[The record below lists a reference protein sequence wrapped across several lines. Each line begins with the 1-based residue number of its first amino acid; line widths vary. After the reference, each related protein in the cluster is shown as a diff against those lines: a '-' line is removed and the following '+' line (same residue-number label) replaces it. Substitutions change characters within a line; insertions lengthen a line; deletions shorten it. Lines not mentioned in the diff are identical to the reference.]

1 MIGPAIAIEKQLAP
15 NVVNPPCASKIAWNN
30 KTIIPR
36 METALGPNKI
46 APRPVPVIWEQLPVT
61 EGIFRDDS
69 TNTKAPA
76 IAISVMD
83 LRFSCTLLFSDRNP
97 NTKNGRQTMPHAIQN
112 AGGRYPSIICMAFAV
127 GATARIAAAA

>member
-1 MIGPAIAIEKQLAP
+1 MVHKLLL
-15 NVVNPPCASKIAWNN
+15 W
-30 KTIIPR
+30 IPSTL
-36 METALGPNKI
+36 TAHGPNRI

-83 LRFSCTLLFSDRNP
+83 LRFSCSFSFFL
-97 NTKNGRQTMPHAIQN
+97 KNV
-112 AGGRYPSIICMAFAV
+112 CK
-127 GATARIAAAA
+127 

>member
-1 MIGPAIAIEKQLAP
+1 MEKQFAP
-15 NVVNPPCASKIAWNN
+15 SVVSPPWASNTAWKIR
-30 KTIIPR
+30 TMIPSTL
-36 METALGPNKI
+36 TAHGPNRI

-69 TNTKAPA
+69 TNTNAPA

-112 AGGRYPSIICMAFAV
+112 TGGRYPSIICMAFAV